1 MAQNTTAMLFNTSKC
16 SIHQNLNDDLKK
28 LPNVSATFYMD
39 KSLQNMGIVLNKE
52 NNNDTQRDDD
62 LTPLETYHDCM
73 TLMDV
78 GLQTAFDNQKENFV
92 AITD

>member
-1 MAQNTTAMLFNTSKC
+1 
-16 SIHQNLNDDLKK
+16 
-28 LPNVSATFYMD
+28 
-39 KSLQNMGIVLNKE
+39 MGIVLNKE